1 LIVTKSSL
9 NRSLVLPW
17 LLLFALSIGL
27 HLWNLGERSYHHD
40 ESIHAH
46 ASYVLLKDGAYRY
59 DPTYHGPLLYYMT
72 ATIFAVAGD
81 SDFTARLSVAFC
93 GIAMVAV
100 AFAARRPLGG
110 RAAWWTGLLV
120 TLSPITLYYGRFL
133 RMDLI
138 ELLVASAAFVAVWRA
153 LRGSSRAWVWTG
165 IWGGLAFA
173 TKENAFVTSAL
184 VVAVAGLMVAVW
196 GVRSVRQE
204 PSQDDKPSGALNDL
218 GAGFAR
224 AMRATLAWFG
234 RHRWGL
240 AAMVGA
246 AVLVTVPL
254 FTVGFRHNSDWFFPY
269 KAISY
274 WWGQHSIERVAGP
287 PWYHLPR
294 LAIYEFLP
302 IIAAFA
308 WAARR
313 GRRMRTLEWSL
324 LLFGVASVAMYC
336 YLGEKVPWLGVHQVW
351 AFLPLAGLQLARTFG
366 PQGVWWSRTLAS
378 LGLLATVVT
387 TITANFIL
395 DEISPN
401 RKRAEALVYV
411 QTSPELL
418 VPMNEVLD
426 FAVEG
431 HDPAAAVGGE
441 VAWPATWYL
450 RSAPVWWSEP
460 APGMRPPVVF
470 CDVARELEVRRMLG
484 PGYTSEKLPLR
495 SWWVMADTRPT
506 LREVVRYLVT
516 RVPWGIIGS
525 TDTIVFRHTGEEEH
539 GARSVPPPETVG
551 TALGFESARVV
562 GDGWLVEPR
571 GLAVSSEGVIAVA
584 DGGAGDVMFFAED
597 GSVSELR
604 VPESL
609 NQPESVAWTPDGV
622 LVIADTWNHRVL
634 LFSPGAGV
642 VRPVPVPDGGWFG
655 PRAVAVAPDGAV
667 AISDTGNKRIVLM
680 TVTDGTPQLT
690 TIGREGSAPGELVEP
705 VGLVWLDNRRL
716 LVCDT
721 GNRRLQVFDRAGS
734 ALEVVPLDRA
744 WSDFYSRPQV
754 VVLADG
760 RWLVSDIPS
769 RCLWLVDGGEAQQI
783 DLDAEGIVPTGL
795 AVDGERV
802 LIADLNARVWVL
814 SPEAAVD
821 EGTGPADQPQPV
833 SEE

>member
-1 LIVTKSSL
+1 MAKSSF
-9 NRSLVLPW
+9 NRSLVVPW
-17 LLLFALSIGL
+17 LLLFSLSIVL
-27 HLWNLGERSYHHD
+27 HLWALGERSYHHD

-46 ASYVLLKDGAYRY
+46 ASYVLLRDGAYRY

-72 ATIFAVAGD
+72 ATAFALVGD
-81 SDFTARLSVAFC
+81 TDFTARLPIALC
-93 GIAMVAV
+93 GVGMVAV
-100 AFAARRPLGG
+100 AFAIRRPLGG

-133 RMDLI
+133 RMDVL
-138 ELLVASAAFVAVWRA
+138 ELVVASAAVVAVWRA
-153 LRGSSRAWVWTG
+153 VRGSPWAWIWAG
-165 IWGGLAFA
+165 IWIGLAFA

-184 VVAVAGLMVAVW
+184 VVAVAGLMLLVW
-196 GVRSVRQE
+196 GFRSTRHE
-204 PSQDDKPSGALNDL
+204 HSEDGKPTGVLNDL
-218 GAGFAR
+218 AAGFVR
-224 AMRATLAWFG
+224 AMRAAVAWIG

-240 AAMVGA
+240 AALVGA
-246 AVLVTVPL
+246 FALVTVPL

-269 KAISY
+269 RAISY
-274 WWGQHSIERVAGP
+274 WWGQHSIQRVAGP

-302 IIAAFA
+302 IIAAFV

-313 GRRMRTLEWSL
+313 GRRMRSLEWSL

-366 PQGVWWSRTLAS
+366 PQGAWWSRTLAS
-378 LGLLATVVT
+378 IGLLATVVT

-401 RKRAEALVYV
+401 LKRAEALVYV

-418 VPMNEVLD
+418 VPMNDVLRLAD
-426 FAVEG
+426 EG
-431 HDPAAAVGGE
+431 QDPAAAVGGE

-450 RSAPVWWSEP
+450 RSTPVWWSEP
-460 APGMRPPVVF
+460 APGMRPPIVF
-470 CDVARELEVRRMLG
+470 CDVAREIEVRRMLG
-484 PGYTSEKLPLR
+484 PGYTPEKMPLR
-495 SWWVMADTRPT
+495 SWWVMADRLPT
-506 LREVVRYLVT
+506 LRELVRYLFT
-516 RVPWGIIGS
+516 RVPWGVIGS
-525 TDTIVFRHTGEEEH
+525 TDTIVFRYTGEEDQ

-551 TALGFESARVV
+551 TALGFESARLV

-571 GLAVSSEGVIAVA
+571 GLAVSADGIIAVA

-634 LFSPGAGV
+634 LFSPKGGV

-680 TVTDGTPQLT
+680 TMADGVPQLT

-721 GNRRLQVFDRAGS
+721 GNRRLQVLDRSGS
-734 ALEVVPLDRA
+734 SLEVVPLDRA
-744 WSDFYSRPQV
+744 WADFYSRPQV
-754 VVLADG
+754 VVLSDG
-760 RWLVSDIPS
+760 QWLVSDIPS
-769 RCLWLVDGGEAQQI
+769 RCLWLVDGSETRQI
-783 DLDAEGIVPTGL
+783 DLGAEGIVPTGL

-814 SPEAAVD
+814 SPKAAVD
-821 EGTGPADQPQPV
+821 DVLKPDDHQQSASGG
-833 SEE
+833 